1 MSVRPSKFAD
11 IIRLAELMHEL
22 HQRSVYADF
31 TLDERVFKNICIEAA
46 RCHGK
51 GGCLFVAEHKGVVEG
66 FIIGAVNRLYNV
78 GKEFEARDIFF
89 YVSERGDRRDAERL
103 IDAFL
108 GWASTAPNVVII
120 NMGATDA
127 VGDSARTAKLYRR
140 KGLTQNGV
148 LYMKRIKP

>member
-11 IIRLAELMHEL
+11 IIRLADLMHEL
-22 HQRSVYADF
+22 HQRSTYAAF
-31 TLDERVFKNICIEAA
+31 TLDERVFKNLCIEAA
-46 RCHGK
+46 RVHGTR
-51 GGCLFVAEHKGVVEG
+51 GCLFVAEHKGVVEG

-78 GKEFEARDIFF
+78 GKEFEARDLFF
-89 YVSERGDRRDAERL
+89 YVSDRGDRRDAERL

-108 GWASTAPNVVII
+108 GWASTAPGVVEI

-127 VGDSARTAKLYRR
+127 VADSSRTAKLYRR

-148 LYMKRIKP
+148 LYTKRI